1 MEDAADYSDE
11 LMEKFRECLVNNFIV
26 LEFAQSGI
34 YLNKYPYSKNEKFSG
49 DQYIGLYNFYRYE
62 FEYKRICDKNYQMT
76 SHRQKIFED
85 ENFGYNLL
93 RIYKHISKL
102 LEPSANFLQKL
113 EQIFIGIPFSLI
125 SFLFKYRK

>member
-1 MEDAADYSDE
+1 MIKSKYKDVVDD
-11 LMEKFRECLVNNFIV
+11 LMENNI
-26 LEFAQSGI
+26 LTE
-34 YLNKYPYSKNEKFSG
+34 N
-49 DQYIGLYNFYRYE
+49 
-62 FEYKRICDKNYQMT
+62 EYKRICDKNYQMT
-76 SHRQKIFED
+76 SRRQKIFED